1 MNSLF
6 KINESKAWS
15 LIGVITILASLFFF
29 LGPETHSEVEGS
41 STIVDKALDTLFVF
55 LISSSILLPIGNI
68 KDRKIINISI
78 VLIGLVLFL
87 FKLIVGLYIVAV
99 VNKSLIGSFIAVC
112 VLLFFCVFFYKKYDF
127 SCKNVVS

>member
-15 LIGVITILASLFFF
+15 LIGVITILALLFFF
-29 LGPETHSEVEGS
+29 LGPETHSEVEGAP
-41 STIVDKALDTLFVF
+41 TIIGKALDTLFIF

-68 KDRKIINISI
+68 KDRKFVNISI
-78 VLIGLVLFL
+78 VLIGLALFL

-112 VLLFFCVFFYKKYDF
+112 VLLFFCVFFYRKYDF
-127 SCKNVVS
+127 SRKNVVS